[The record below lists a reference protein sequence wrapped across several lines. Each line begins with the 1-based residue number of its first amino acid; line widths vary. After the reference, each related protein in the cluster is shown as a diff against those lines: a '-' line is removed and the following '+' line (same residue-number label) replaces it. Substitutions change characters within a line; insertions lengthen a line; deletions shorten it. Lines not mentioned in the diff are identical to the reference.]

1 MASDTSILDPFLQP
15 GPFDAAAYLNATLNP
30 KLNLSELSSQTQN
43 LLSQLNAQ
51 TSRLTTV
58 LTQLTDDI
66 LRSGARLAYEV
77 HLLRGETIGL
87 SEALNEGLQ
96 DDIALFVPETT
107 DSTAEVSH
115 PASLV
120 SNPTRPPASNS
131 QKQSTNTLLQ
141 NAPPP
146 LDEPPY
152 ITHLRTLTHVKTRL
166 ESVIKVFG
174 EAMHWSLPPSEIS
187 SSLSSFITVSDSESH
202 SREEKGRQFAES
214 LRSEIAHLIVHSDNR
229 AEGHEAALARVGALR
244 ELAEVWKGTAEEKAR
259 VRFVEGLVSLAD
271 GKLREL
277 EREDGVKFRTADS
290 KKVGGGSVAAAAA
303 ATNGQGSEKK
313 GTMAFLDNLHRMRSN
328 ISFE

>member
-107 DSTAEVSH
+107 DSTAE
-115 PASLV
+115 
-120 SNPTRPPASNS
+120 
-131 QKQSTNTLLQ
+131 